1 MEFVAGGREL
11 GRITIELRADIVPI
25 CAENVRQLCTGERGK
40 SRKTGVTLH
49 YKGSTLHRIVQV
61 GSRWRFLLVAVVAA
75 HRGGRSSLVV
85 VLLCVV
91 LTCWQRH
98 SNQPTID

>member
-49 YKGSTLHRIVQV
+49 YKGSI
-61 GSRWRFLLVAVVAA
+61 GSREYTDSELYI
-75 HRGGRSSLVV
+75 RGGYKAIMKKYYHLRRSGK
-85 VLLCVV
+85 
-91 LTCWQRH
+91 RK
-98 SNQPTID
+98 SND